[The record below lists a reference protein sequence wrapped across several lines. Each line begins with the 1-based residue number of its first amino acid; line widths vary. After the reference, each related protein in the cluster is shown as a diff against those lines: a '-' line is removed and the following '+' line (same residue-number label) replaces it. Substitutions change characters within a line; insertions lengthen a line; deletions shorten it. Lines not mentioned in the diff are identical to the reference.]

1 MINRLEPED
10 DPELAAWHMLAEM
23 TREAEKNL
31 NHSLAPEL
39 EGLAIRGMLVDGDPA
54 QVILQT
60 AQVEK
65 ADPIIMPSHGYTFD
79 QLLLGSVTAKVLHG
93 SECPVSTGA
102 HMEESPVQQFAIRNA
117 PQMSTKAVTWRQ

>member
-1 MINRLEPED
+1 MINRLVPQD
-10 DPELAAWHMLAEM
+10 DPELAAWDMLAEM

-31 NHSLAPEL
+31 DHSLALEL

-65 ADPIIMPSHGYTFD
+65 AYLIIMPSHSYTFD
-79 QLLLGSVTAKVLHG
+79 QLLPGCMTAKVLHG

-102 HMEESPVQQFAIRNA
+102 HVEESPVQQFAIRNVL
-117 PQMSTKAVTWRQ
+117 PRSPLRQ